1 MKAGGK
7 EDASLCHDYMGLDDP
22 NFGVTSHGGF
32 CVVRVHDSLSVVV
45 INNDNYVE
53 VEVYERTED
62 DAPIDSMVFRKEDYN
77 NDE

>member
-1 MKAGGK
+1 MTAGGK
-7 EDASLCHDYMGLDDP
+7 EDANLCHDAPGLDDP
-22 NFGVTSHGGF
+22 NFGVASHGGF

-62 DAPIDSMVFRKEDYN
+62 DAPIDSMVFRKKDYN
-77 NDE
+77 NEE

>member
-1 MKAGGK
+1 MTAGGK

-53 VEVYERTED
+53 VEIYERTED

>member
-1 MKAGGK
+1 MTAGGK

-22 NFGVTSHGGF
+22 NFGVSSHGGF

>member
-1 MKAGGK
+1 MTAGGK

-22 NFGVTSHGGF
+22 NFGVSSHGGF

-45 INNDNYVE
+45 INEPSFVT

-77 NDE
+77 NED